1 MERFPVFQAAQ
12 RGLIDQDTCY
22 VLLETQL
29 IMGGLLHPDL
39 SLQFSLD
46 QGLNQGLVDTNT
58 RHYLSKLERALLVV
72 KNTKST
78 EGQQQNVLPVSAAM
92 EHGLITEEEGLRI
105 LELQVNT
112 GGLRTSAGLMINLNE
127 AEEKRL
133 LTPETLARLQ
143 EKLQHRELV
152 DPNTAEQLNLYELR
166 QRCVTDSKSGL
177 LLPVQQPGGAV
188 CLSSGKIVGIFCAV
202 QEGLIDRKVA
212 VRLLE
217 AQLFAGGIV
226 DPRSG
231 HQLTVNEALQCG
243 LIDQDLACAL
253 FAQQLKNG
261 GILDPFTGERLNLE
275 ESIHRDLLSSSLAP
289 LVLESLWAFAGM
301 LWPESGEIM
310 PIVEALQQ
318 GVISVELSKN
328 ILRHRHVIGALYNP
342 DTLQLL
348 PLTQATEQYLDPNVV
363 LFLKGISI
371 PDVLTCSVP
380 PSLSLLPSG
389 SPEAIT
395 HTVTSAHFK
404 DHKDELKHRLLFHLV
419 AHSYVDAHTGKRLL
433 LLDPELNE
441 MVKANLLV
449 SEDLTDPKHIGSHST
464 LSTNE
469 QGKLK
474 ILEQLN
480 STDKVLTEVHPEA
493 GQKDSPEFSES
504 KESKM
509 DAGIL
514 EETNK
519 SLYSH
524 SPTLESNSKVV
535 SGIFDAEC
543 LASLKKLDEPKF
555 NASCRDAG
563 RKKEKEEL
571 ILLKDPIFQEAKTD
585 DVSSAQFQ
593 YNTDASP
600 QNETIKTKESI
611 SITPPG
617 NIIQSTE
624 VKESQDMELE
634 KLARELKQEGL
645 LNLDGNKLL
654 PDEAVAQGLLSGY
667 MAVKLMAKANLFG
680 GFVDGISGKSLTMD
694 DATQDLLDDD
704 LMWRVLKSDKT
715 LSGVVDVDKNH
726 VYSIKEA
733 SQTGLID
740 PNTAAR
746 LLEAQVVSGGI
757 VDLRKREKVSVT
769 TAANLGLIEESQKE
783 ELTVLES
790 AYKGKK
796 VDSVVML
803 TKASLQLQIDGV
815 VDPESKSP
823 VSLEQAIQNKLIR
836 PDEAY
841 QTLIKQV
848 AEGGIVHHASGLR
861 LSVSDAI
868 DRGLVNRSVASGL
881 QELEWVFKGKISPS
895 SNPEAF
901 ILQASTGAI
910 FDPVSGCK
918 LTLTEAVSKGLID
931 DNVADKAMTSSVV
944 THGVLDP
951 QSARIVPFSE
961 LVKQGKIDIKTGQRF
976 LAVKPFRG
984 IQDEKTGIKM
994 TFPEAVASKKVD
1006 PIPSY
1011 RLLENQANSGG
1022 IVDVTT
1028 GERLSLFEA
1037 CKRGLIE
1044 DNIVRLIATNQ
1055 YLKGGIVDPVSGKQF
1070 SNLDDA
1076 AAKGLISSQI
1086 TLDILEK
1093 TASIEGKDDD
1103 GSSTPFFSLNSKNSI
1118 DQDLSRSDLLT
1129 VMEEI
1134 IPEPSIKKSESIP
1147 KQIQEEK
1154 VEVEIRETDSVEKY
1168 FPARTDKDSVKAP
1181 TVDKKECSPSDD
1193 SKISMYHEPDDRNV
1207 TFFLAEEIRD
1217 KMEREDSFVRL
1228 LEVGK
1233 GDVAEQADVNVK
1245 EKHAKTEIKFSIDD
1259 ELPDQRQ
1266 TSPINAIQ
1274 SKRKKKNKK
1283 NNKEAQLNRKDI
1295 SSQLDQVD
1303 THIEGQSDANG
1314 AGIGD
1319 FNSNKK
1325 CKKSHI
1331 NSQTANA
1338 FTPNQVDDANIDINI
1353 AGNNLVNQADPATL
1367 KYTEHASESQRN
1379 QVKAALAY
1387 NKEKGKS
1394 EELKKEEKRDEV
1406 NEKLSVSLETEHP
1419 QTSQHMKKRNKVDL
1433 PKKHPDDEKASLIL
1447 KTKESVL
1454 KKVSVKGVSQKQ
1466 TVTELQTLRNEQ
1478 QPTVQG
1484 VKLQTL
1490 SSELSGEGNHNDK
1503 RNGGIKRSSQ
1513 FTNTMLSKESKLELA
1528 MAKEDVAVEQF
1539 SEKEATDTVSLKTSS
1554 KELERKGSPK
1564 EDIQENITTDQP
1576 VPSKEKNKESSYEK
1590 QSKKNQKKRPEN
1602 KLLPTENVDS
1612 DEAIISFS
1620 FVVEQTDLD
1629 KSANKHID
1637 GQSASDKIKP
1647 SLVDESNKAVINA
1660 QNSWH
1665 NPSDLHQSEESTSQ
1679 IKRHQELAAFI
1690 STGQEQLEKFIDF
1703 SQDTLKSDIQP
1714 TTQSMEF
1721 GAKPDKKTG
1730 DEGKT
1735 KMQQPP
1741 EGSNIPEIKS
1751 VEIQKQSCES
1761 SEMAE
1766 YNSVEYKSTN
1776 PECDTADTD
1785 SWEED
1790 DVKESDD
1797 MDSNTRTSKIRKVRS
1812 FFILC
1817 RLFLYIQF
1825 LNILI
1830 LFFST

>member
-1 MERFPVFQAAQ
+1 
-12 RGLIDQDTCY
+12 
-22 VLLETQL
+22 
-29 IMGGLLHPDL
+29 MGGLLHPDL

-72 KNTKST
+72 KNTKSI

-92 EHGLITEEEGLRI
+92 ERGLITEEEGLRI

-112 GGLRTSAGLMINLNE
+112 GGLRTSAGLTIDLNE

-166 QRCVTDSKSGL
+166 QRCVTGSKSGL
-177 LLPVQQPGGAV
+177 LLPVQPPGGAV
-188 CLSSGKIVGIFCAV
+188 CLSSGKNVGIFCAV

-226 DPRSG
+226 DPRTG

-243 LIDQDLACAL
+243 LIDQDLTCAL
-253 FAQQLKNG
+253 FARQLQNG
-261 GILDPFTGERLNLE
+261 GILDPVTGERLNLE

-289 LVLESLWAFAGM
+289 VVLESLWAFAGM
-301 LWPESGEIM
+301 LWPESGEVM

-348 PLTQATEQYLDPNVV
+348 PLTQATEQCLDPNVV
-363 LFLKGISI
+363 LFLNGISI

-380 PSLSLLPSG
+380 PSPSLLPSA
-389 SPEAIT
+389 SPEAINRT
-395 HTVTSAHFK
+395 AASAHFK
-404 DHKDELKHRLLFHLV
+404 EELKDSLLFHLV

-449 SEDLTDPKHIGSHST
+449 SEDLTDPQMPST
-464 LSTNE
+464 YE

-504 KESKM
+504 KVSKM
-509 DAGIL
+509 DTGIL

-524 SPTLESNSKVV
+524 SPTLESDPKALR
-535 SGIFDAEC
+535 GIFDAEC
-543 LASLKKLDEPKF
+543 LASHEKLDGPKF
-555 NASCRDAG
+555 NGSCLYAG
-563 RKKEKEEL
+563 RKNEEEEL
-571 ILLKDPIFQEAKTD
+571 ILLKDPIYQEAKTG

-593 YNTDASP
+593 YNTDASS
-600 QNETIKTKESI
+600 QNETVKTKESI
-611 SITPPG
+611 SITPTS
-617 NIIQSTE
+617 NIIQSAE
-624 VKESQDMELE
+624 GKESQDMELE

-680 GFVDGISGKSLTMD
+680 GFVDGISGKSLTID
-694 DATQDLLDDD
+694 DATQDLLDED
-704 LMWRVLKSDKT
+704 LMWKVLKSDKT
-715 LSGVVDVDKNH
+715 LSGLVDVDKNH
-726 VYSIKEA
+726 VYSITEA
-733 SQTGLID
+733 SRTGLID
-740 PNTAAR
+740 PNTASR

-757 VDLRKREKVSVT
+757 VDLRKNEKVSVT

-790 AYKGKK
+790 AYEGKK

-823 VSLEQAIQNKLIR
+823 VPLEQAIQNKLIK

-910 FDPVSGCK
+910 VDPVSGCK
-918 LTLTEAVSKGLID
+918 LTLTEAVSKGLLD
-931 DNVADKAMTSSVV
+931 DSVAEKAMTSSVV

-984 IQDEKTGIKM
+984 IQDEKTGVKM
-994 TFPEAVASKKVD
+994 TFREAVASKKVD
-1006 PIPSY
+1006 PIPSF

-1028 GERLSLFEA
+1028 GERLSLLEA

-1044 DNIVRLIATNQ
+1044 DNIVRLIATSQ
-1055 YLKGGIVDPVSGKQF
+1055 FLKGGIVDPVSGKQF

-1076 AAKGLISSQI
+1076 VAKGLISSQI
-1086 TLDILEK
+1086 ALGIFEK
-1093 TASIEGKDDD
+1093 TVKDDD
-1103 GSSTPFFSLNSKNSI
+1103 GSSTPFFSLNSTNSI
-1118 DQDLSRSDLLT
+1118 DQDLSQSDLLT
-1129 VMEEI
+1129 VIEEI
-1134 IPEPSIKKSESIP
+1134 IPESSIKKSERIL

-1154 VEVEIRETDSVEKY
+1154 VEVEIRETDSAEKY
-1168 FPARTDKDSVKAP
+1168 FQAHTDKDSVKAA

-1193 SKISMYHEPDDRNV
+1193 SKICMYHEPDDGNV
-1207 TFFLAEEIRD
+1207 TVFLAEEIRD
-1217 KMEREDSFVRL
+1217 QMGREDSFVRF

-1233 GDVAEQADVNVK
+1233 GDMAEQADVNGK
-1245 EKHAKTEIKFSIDD
+1245 EKHAKTEIKFGVDD
-1259 ELPDQRQ
+1259 EFPDQRQ
-1266 TSPINAIQ
+1266 TSPINPIQ
-1274 SKRKKKNKK
+1274 SKRKKRDKK
-1283 NNKEAQLNRKDI
+1283 NNKQAQLNRKDL

-1314 AGIGD
+1314 ASMAD
-1319 FNSNKK
+1319 FNSNNK
-1325 CKKSHI
+1325 CKKSRI
-1331 NSQTANA
+1331 NSQTANT
-1338 FTPNQVDDANIDINI
+1338 FTPNQEDDANIDINI
-1353 AGNNLVNQADPATL
+1353 AGNNLVNQAYPATL
-1367 KYTEHASESQRN
+1367 KYTEHASESQRD
-1379 QVKAALAY
+1379 QVKAALA
-1387 NKEKGKS
+1387 NNKGKS
-1394 EELKKEEKRDEV
+1394 EEQKKEEKKDEV
-1406 NEKLSVSLETEHP
+1406 KEKLSVSLETEHP
-1419 QTSQHMKKRNKVDL
+1419 QTSQHKKRNKVDL
-1433 PKKHPDDEKASLIL
+1433 PQKHSVHPDGEKAAFIL
-1447 KTKESVL
+1447 KTKESIL
-1454 KKVSVKGVSQKQ
+1454 KKDFVKGVSEKQ

-1478 QPTVQG
+1478 HPTVQG

-1490 SSELSGEGNHNDK
+1490 SSELSGDGNPKDK
-1503 RNGGIKRSSQ
+1503 RNGGRKHHR
-1513 FTNTMLSKESKLELA
+1513 TNTILSKESKLEPA
-1528 MAKEDVAVEQF
+1528 MGKEDVVLEQF
-1539 SEKEATDTVSLKTSS
+1539 SEEGATDTVSLKTSS
-1554 KELERKGSPK
+1554 KEQERKGSPK
-1564 EDIQENITTDQP
+1564 EDIQENVTTGQP
-1576 VPSKEKNKESSYEK
+1576 VQSKEKNKESSYEK
-1590 QSKKNQKKRPEN
+1590 QSKKNKKKRPGK
-1602 KLLPTENVDS
+1602 KLLPPENVDS
-1612 DEAIISFS
+1612 GEVAISTT
-1620 FVVEQTDLD
+1620 FVVGQTDLD

-1637 GQSASDKIKP
+1637 DQSASDKIEP
-1647 SLVDESNKAVINA
+1647 LLVDETNKTVIIA
-1660 QNSWH
+1660 QNSELS
-1665 NPSDLHQSEESTSQ
+1665 PSDLHPSEESTCQ
-1679 IKRHQELAAFI
+1679 IKGDQELAAFI
-1690 STGQEQLEKFIDF
+1690 STGQEQLDEFEKSIDF

-1714 TTQSMEF
+1714 TTQTLEF
-1721 GAKPDKKTG
+1721 GADRTTR

-1741 EGSNIPEIKS
+1741 EGSNVPETKS
-1751 VEIQKQSCES
+1751 VESQKQNPES
-1761 SEMAE
+1761 SELE
-1766 YNSVEYKSTN
+1766 EHNSVEYESTN

-1797 MDSNTRTSKIRKVRS
+1797 MDSNTRTSRIRKVTS
-1812 FFILC
+1812 LFILC
-1817 RLFLYIQF
+1817 RLFFLYIQF

-1830 LFFST
+1830 LFFSI